1 MNETGDAV
9 PLQKPLR
16 YHVGGPMF
24 DTDGNVIQAHGDRTR
39 NEVHHECNPLK
50 N

>member
-24 DTDGNVIQAHGDRTR
+24 KRHIKAYRR
-39 NEVHHECNPLK
+39 ERI
-50 N
+50 